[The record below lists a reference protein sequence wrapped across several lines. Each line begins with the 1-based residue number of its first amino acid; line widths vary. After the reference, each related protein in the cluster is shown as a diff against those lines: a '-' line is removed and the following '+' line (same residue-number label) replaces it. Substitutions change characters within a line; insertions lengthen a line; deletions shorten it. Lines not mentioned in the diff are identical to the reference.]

1 MRLPFHLC
9 LMPCPGIHPGHI
21 IQARITACGD
31 MAPYAQQA
39 FSRAK
44 IHKILETAAFSMLK

>member
-1 MRLPFHLC
+1 MRLPFYLC
-9 LMPCPGIHPGHI
+9 LKPCPGIHPGHI
-21 IQARITACGD
+21 IQARITTCGA

>member
-1 MRLPFHLC
+1 MRLPFYLC
-9 LMPCPGIHPGHI
+9 LKPCPGSLPGHI
-21 IQARITACGD
+21 TQARITACGA
-31 MAPYAQQA
+31 MTPYAQQA